1 MGLDWRQLT
10 DAPKDELALLVSE
23 RHVAVLGPK
32 EPTFSTHELLS
43 LGRYYGPLHKHLT
56 TGIPKEPGLET
67 VHVVYVDKT
76 RRLDVSAY
84 TRFELWL
91 SYEIQ
96 PTGTTIIKVLVSP
109 EPTSRAYQPCIAEPN
124 KPRDLVRQEDILEYD
139 QSKPFSASHHTTK
152 LKSVCVNAGFTRRI
166 IGVLKAESDAIVDFF
181 YSTKSPRIQAFSF
194 GGENNDIVLF
204 DNRVHL
210 WP

>member
-1 MGLDWRQLT
+1 MRADST
-10 DAPKDELALLVSE
+10 D
-23 RHVAVLGPK
+23 RHNHHQSPRFPRVRAEKSHFGHRNTRSIHHSLR
-32 EPTFSTHELLS
+32 TF
-43 LGRYYGPLHKHLT
+43 R
-56 TGIPKEPGLET
+56 
-67 VHVVYVDKT
+67 
-76 RRLDVSAY
+76 
-84 TRFELWL
+84 
-91 SYEIQ
+91 
-96 PTGTTIIKVLVSP
+96 
-109 EPTSRAYQPCIAEPN
+109 PTSRAYQPCIAEPN

-204 DNRVHL
+204 DNRVVTHAATL
-210 WP
+210 DFFSLPNDTLRVTPHAVRPFSVKGCGEQTGK